1 MGWIFGAYPCG
12 AVRAFNVD
20 WLLSRQEIQESC
32 TRCPAVAREHKE
44 PRKFSANIKA
54 STFCMS
60 KEVVR
65 LVLLVC
71 FACHFILPPWCM
83 CLSRF
88 SYPCSYPVIS
98 QSLLFIL
105 IRARVSPLAHVQND
119 TTSKN
124 YIKTKLSF
132 FFINCAGILTLSHC
146 YGKIHE
152 GISAPCHSLVFT
164 GG

>member
-44 PRKFSANIKA
+44 PREFSANIKA

-71 FACHFILPPWCM
+71 FAFHFALPHWRM
-83 CLSRF
+83 CLSWF
-88 SYPCSYPVIS
+88 LYPCSYLIIS
-98 QSLLFIL
+98 QSLLVLVFTL
-105 IRARVSPLAHVQND
+105 IRARISPVQY
-119 TTSKN
+119 S
-124 YIKTKLSF
+124 
-132 FFINCAGILTLSHC
+132 LTRDL
-146 YGKIHE
+146 
-152 GISAPCHSLVFT
+152 T
-164 GG
+164 